1 MRINAGKVNITP
13 AANDSPADAEVC
25 TKLCSKILEFLK
37 NRIKLIDIIA
47 AGIDADT
54 VMPAKRPKYA
64 LADDSIIDKTI
75 PRNIAL
81 NDNSVLLLFILY
93 LKIIKL
99 L

>member
-37 NRIKLIDIIA
+37 NLIKLIDIIA

-54 VMPAKRPKYA
+54 VMPANRPRYV
-64 LADDSIIDKTI
+64 LADDNTIENNI
-75 PRNIAL
+75 PRTIAL
-81 NDNSVLLLFILY
+81 GVSSLFLY
-93 LKIIKL
+93 IIKFYKHT
-99 L
+99 